1 MRGRRLTDRAC
12 RLLVI
17 FAIGAAFVLQQRGA
31 AASDSEFFK
40 EKVAPIFERNCVM
53 CHGARVQ
60 RSGLDLRAEEA
71 VLKGGARGPAVVAGN
86 AEKSLLYRLI
96 AHKEEPAMP
105 MGKDK
110 LGEADV
116 AAIAQWING
125 LSPKATMAA
134 ETIPVRDPG
143 YSITGKDRQFWS
155 FIKPARPA
163 TKPVKDRR
171 WIRNEIDGFVL
182 NKLEQNGL
190 RPNRSASPRE
200 LLRRV
205 YFDLTG
211 LPPSPEETAEFL
223 RNPSDAAYA
232 RVVDRLLA
240 SRHYGERWGR
250 HWLDLARYADS
261 GGYEFDY
268 DRPHAWRYRD
278 YVIKSFNEDKPYNRF
293 IIEQLAADQPD
304 GVEANLEA
312 LIPTG
317 FVRNGPTVDNAN
329 NEETRM
335 DELDDMVTTTSS
347 VFLGLTVGCARCHDH
362 KYDPIP
368 QRDYY
373 RMQAVFFPFQKT
385 EAVMVSKEE
394 EAVYKARNKEIDEL
408 LKPYKQ
414 RIAAIE
420 KPVRQ
425 RLLDEKVEFHV
436 RLAGMSSGF
445 EGKAKEQ
452 YREETAKRFARDVN
466 LQPEEIEALL
476 SPGDLKARKEIQ
488 SEIDKTNRTRPKLLP
503 AAMGVTD
510 KDDPGKAYLLERGDW
525 RNKGAEV
532 QPGLPQVLAGDNNLD
547 LKNRRRQLAEWIASA
562 DNPMTARVA
571 VNRIWQYHFGKG
583 IVKTPSD
590 FGATGDRP
598 SHPELLD
605 WLAVEFME
613 PTRNASDRATGRR
626 GDGANPQSSTSNGRN
641 PQSKGWSWKA
651 MHRLILLSNAY
662 RQSSRFNEQA
672 AAKDPENRLLWRMNP
687 RRLEAEPLRDS
698 ILAVSGKL
706 NREMFGP
713 GIYPR
718 IDPDVIN
725 TGSRPR
731 WPLDAKDDHDTWRR
745 SVYIFVKRSVI
756 LPLIEVFDCPA
767 TVVSGPVRAVST
779 VSPQAL
785 ALINNE
791 FVLQQAGFFAER
803 VVKEAGEDKRAQVVR
818 AFKIALGRA
827 PSVKEIEW
835 SLSFL
840 KSQADGYSQREDEK
854 PEVSALRDFCHAV
867 INLNE
872 FVYVD

>member
-1 MRGRRLTDRAC
+1 MKKRSFTDKAC
-12 RLLVI
+12 RLLALC
-17 FAIGAAFVLQQRGA
+17 AIGAAFVLQHRGV
-31 AASDSEFFK
+31 AASDSDFFK

-53 CHGARVQ
+53 CHGERVR
-60 RSGLDLRAEEA
+60 RSGLDLRGEETIQ
-71 VLKGGARGPAVVAGN
+71 KGGARGPAVVPGA

-96 AHKEEPAMP
+96 THKEEPAMP
-105 MGKDK
+105 LGMDK

-116 AAIAQWING
+116 AVIAQWING
-125 LSPKATMAA
+125 LSPKAAMAA
-134 ETIPVRDPG
+134 ETIPTRQPG
-143 YSITGKDRQFWS
+143 YSITEKDRQFWS
-155 FIKPARPA
+155 FIKPARPVL
-163 TKPVKDRR
+163 PEVKDRR
-171 WIRNEIDGFVL
+171 WVRNEIDAFVL

-190 RPNRSASPRE
+190 RPNRAASPRE

-205 YFDLTG
+205 YFDLIG

-223 RNPSDAAYA
+223 KNPSEAAYA
-232 RVVDRLLA
+232 KVVDRLLA
-240 SRHYGERWGR
+240 SPHYGERWGR

-278 YVIKSFNEDKPYNRF
+278 YVIKSFNVDKPYDRF
-293 IIEQLAADQPD
+293 IIEQLAGDQLD
-304 GVEANLEA
+304 GVDVKANPEA

-317 FVRNGPTVDNAN
+317 FVRNGPTVDNAD

-373 RMQAVFFPFQKT
+373 RMQAIFFPFQKT
-385 EAVMVSKEE
+385 EAVMASKEE
-394 EAVYKARNKEIDEL
+394 ESAYKARNKEIDEL
-408 LKPYKQ
+408 LRPYRQK
-414 RIAAIE
+414 IAAIE
-420 KPVRQ
+420 KPVRE
-425 RLLDEKVEFHV
+425 RLLNEKVEFHV
-436 RLAGMSSGF
+436 RLADMSSGF
-445 EGKAKEQ
+445 EGKTREQ
-452 YREETAKRFARDVN
+452 YREETARRFAKDVN

-476 SPGDLKARKEIQ
+476 SPEDLKSRKEIQ
-488 SEIDKTNRTRPKLLP
+488 NEIDKINSTRPKPLP

-510 KDDPGKAYLLERGDW
+510 KDDAGKAYLLKRGDW
-525 RNKGAEV
+525 RNKGEEV
-532 QPGLPQVLAGDNNLD
+532 QPGLPQVLAGDANLYT
-547 LKNRRRQLAEWIASA
+547 KNRRRQLAEWIASA
-562 DNPMTARVA
+562 DNPLTARVA

-583 IVKTPSD
+583 VVKTPSD

-605 WLAVEFME
+605 WLATEFV
-613 PTRNASDRATGRR
+613 RR
-626 GDGANPQSSTSNGRN
+626 
-641 PQSKGWSWKA
+641 GWSWKA
-651 MHRLILLSNAY
+651 VSRLILLSNTY
-662 RQSSRFNEQA
+662 RQSSRFDEQA

-698 ILAVSGKL
+698 VLAVSGKL
-706 NREMFGP
+706 NPEMFGP

-731 WPLDAKDDHDTWRR
+731 WPLDAKDDHSTWRR
-745 SVYIFVKRSVI
+745 SVYVFVKRSVL

-767 TVVSGPVRAVST
+767 TVVSGPTRAVST

-785 ALINNE
+785 ALMNNE

-803 VVKEAGEDKRAQVVR
+803 VAKEAGADRRSQVIR
-818 AFKIALGRA
+818 AFEIALNRPPNA
-827 PSVKEIEW
+827 KEIEW
-835 SLSFL
+835 ALSFL
-840 KSQADGYSQREDEK
+840 KSQAEGYARRKDEK
-854 PEVSALRDFCHAV
+854 PEAAALRDFCHAI

>member
-1 MRGRRLTDRAC
+1 MKRRSLADRAC

-17 FAIGAAFVLQQRGA
+17 CAFGAALAFTSQQRSA
-31 AASDSEFFK
+31 AASASDFFK
-40 EKVAPIFERNCVM
+40 QKVAPIFERNCAM
-53 CHGARVQ
+53 CHGAGVQ
-60 RSGLDLRAEEA
+60 RSGLDLRGEEA
-71 VLKGGARGPAVVAGN
+71 ILKGGSRGPAVVAGA

-96 AHKEEPAMP
+96 SRKEEPAMP
-105 MGKDK
+105 MGMDK
-110 LGEADV
+110 LSEADV

-125 LSPKATMAA
+125 LSASVANASP
-134 ETIPVRDPG
+134 ETIPTRQPG
-143 YSITGKDRQFWS
+143 YSITEKDRQFWS
-155 FIKPARPA
+155 FV
-163 TKPVKDRR
+163 KPVPPALPKVKNRR
-171 WIRNEIDGFVL
+171 WARNEIDAFVL

-190 RPNRSASPRE
+190 GPNRAASPGE

-205 YFDLTG
+205 YLDLTG

-223 RNPSDAAYA
+223 KNPSDAAYA
-232 RVVDRLLA
+232 KVVDRLL
-240 SRHYGERWGR
+240 SSQHYGERWGR

-293 IIEQLAADQPD
+293 IIEQLAADQLD
-304 GVEANLEA
+304 GVDVKANPEA

-317 FVRNGPTVDNAN
+317 YVRSGPTVDNAN

-347 VFLGLTVGCARCHDH
+347 VFLGMTVGCARCHDH

-373 RMQAVFFPFQKT
+373 RMQAIFFPFQKA
-385 EAVMVSKEE
+385 ESVMVSKEE
-394 EAVYKARNKEIDEL
+394 EAANKARNKEIDEL
-408 LKPYKQ
+408 VRPFRQK
-414 RIAAIE
+414 IAAIE

-425 RLLDEKVEFHV
+425 KLLDEKTEFHV
-436 RLAGMSSGF
+436 RLAEMSNGF
-445 EGKAKEQ
+445 GDKTKEQ
-452 YREETAKRFARDVN
+452 FREETAKRFARDVN

-476 SPGDLKARKEIQ
+476 SPEDLKARKEVQ
-488 SEIDKTNRTRPKLLP
+488 NEIDKINKTRPKLLP
-503 AAMGVTD
+503 SAMGVTD
-510 KDDPGKAYLLERGDW
+510 MNDPSKAHLLKRGDW
-525 RNKGAEV
+525 RNKGEEV
-532 QPGLPQVLAGDNNLD
+532 QPGLPRVLTGDRSLD
-547 LKNRRRQLAEWIASA
+547 PKNRRRQLAEWVASA
-562 DNPMTARVA
+562 DNPLTARVA

-605 WLAVEFME
+605 WLATEFVK
-613 PTRNASDRATGRR
+613 R
-626 GDGANPQSSTSNGRN
+626 
-641 PQSKGWSWKA
+641 GWSWKA
-651 MHRLILLSNAY
+651 MHRLVLLSNAY
-662 RQSSRFNEQA
+662 RQSSQFNERA

-785 ALINNE
+785 ALMNNE

-803 VVKEAGEDKRAQVVR
+803 LVKEAGEDKRAQVIQ
-818 AFKIALGRA
+818 AFKIALNRA
-827 PSVKEIEW
+827 PSAKETEW

-840 KSQADGYSQREDEK
+840 KSQAEGYARRKDEK
-854 PEVSALRDFCHAV
+854 PEASALRDFCHAV
-867 INLNE
+867 FNLNE